1 MAEAMTLEQQKALAM
16 ASARLRAQEAES
28 EKSNPAE
35 ESRQINYGVELE
47 KQMIDEMSP
56 PERVFK
62 SLGAGFADIPLSV
75 KQMLST
81 DDAETQQL
89 ESEAADKREVDKYLS
104 KKTDTGFLPDQV
116 YGIDTPTVSSLAQ
129 FYGKTV
135 PTMVL
140 PASRLAGLK
149 GVLNNIVVGTGLSAL
164 EPTVGGESRGMNMA
178 MGGALSGILP
188 GAASGVKGV
197 YNMATQGG
205 GRARAGKAAAK
216 VLTENGGNEA
226 KVLRQTIDRL
236 RNASQQNKNQNIPL
250 STAAQLRDPDLAR
263 LEAGSRT
270 ISGANWY
277 DFDQNQAKALSDA
290 VKKATNSADDLGPR
304 RALRQSNFSKNKNQ
318 ATATVNEDVFN
329 SEMTGLRT
337 NLESAMRSPESS
349 NPAVRNMLK
358 EIGNE
363 MDRLGPDFNMQHLAT
378 IRHNLSGKAALNP
391 QTAYQ
396 AAPRESTATI
406 SLLQNVDNILNNS
419 TNQRWQDVVS
429 GYARDSNSVRA
440 AQAAGKVREAYF
452 DNTGRVRKISADIDG
467 DTPLI
472 TQSNLGSA
480 MDSARGPTKNVL
492 LSNEANM
499 RLNSVL
505 GALRQQDLVKGV
517 KRSATGGGGSNT
529 AGDTAAAKSASAFA
543 DAATN
548 MTGGP
553 AASIGKGV
561 INALRDFANQNKDKA
576 LAEALQNPKQMINLL
591 EAKIASNS
599 PMTVQEQYLY
609 SLLRGV
615 PAAATN

>member
-1 MAEAMTLEQQKALAM
+1 MAEAMTLEQQRALAM

-28 EKSNPAE
+28 EKSNPE

-104 KKTDTGFLPDQV
+104 KKTDTGFLPDEV

-135 PTMVL
+135 PTMML

-216 VLTENGGNEA
+216 ILTENGGNEA

-304 RALRQSNFSKNKNQ
+304 RVLRQSNFSKNKNQ

-517 KRSATGGGGSNT
+517 KRSASAGGGSNT
-529 AGDTAAAKSASAFA
+529 KGDEFAAKSASAFA

-553 AASIGKGV
+553 VATVGKGV
-561 INALRDFANQNKDKA
+561 ISALRDFANQNKDKA

-599 PMTVQEQYLY
+599 PMTAQEQYLY

>member
-1 MAEAMTLEQQKALAM
+1 MAEAMTLEQQRALAM

-28 EKSNPAE
+28 EKSNPE

-135 PTMVL
+135 PTMML

-304 RALRQSNFSKNKNQ
+304 RVLRQSNFSKNKNQ

-517 KRSATGGGGSNT
+517 KRSASAGGGSNT
-529 AGDTAAAKSASAFA
+529 KGDEFAAKSASAFA

-553 AASIGKGV
+553 VATVGKGV
-561 INALRDFANQNKDKA
+561 ISALRDFANQNKDKA

>member
-1 MAEAMTLEQQKALAM
+1 MAEAMTLEQQRALAM

-28 EKSNPAE
+28 EKSNPE

-135 PTMVL
+135 PTMML

-149 GVLNNIVVGTGLSAL
+149 GVLNNIGVGTGLSAL

-178 MGGALSGILP
+178 LGGALSGILP

-216 VLTENGGNEA
+216 ILTENGGNEA

-250 STAAQLRDPDLAR
+250 STAAQLGDPDVAR

-329 SEMTGLRT
+329 SEMAGLRT

-553 AASIGKGV
+553 VATVGKGV
-561 INALRDFANQNKDKA
+561 ISALRDFANQNKDKA

>member
-1 MAEAMTLEQQKALAM
+1 MAEAMTLEQQRALAM

-28 EKSNPAE
+28 EKSNPE

-135 PTMVL
+135 PTMML

-178 MGGALSGILP
+178 LGGALSGILP

-216 VLTENGGNEA
+216 ILTENGGNEA

-250 STAAQLRDPDLAR
+250 STAAQLGDPDVAR

-329 SEMTGLRT
+329 SEMAGLRT

-553 AASIGKGV
+553 VATVGKGV
-561 INALRDFANQNKDKA
+561 ISALRDFANQNKDKA